1 MATQTGIKQKLRTA
15 QEKQQNIQVAE
26 REWERE
32 SKIEHRFNSC
42 QGESSSS
49 SSAEIAAAT
58 QVAASEEGCKQQW
71 KQWQAA
77 GSGSGSSGRQHPN

>member
-15 QEKQQNIQVAE
+15 QEKQQNIQVA
-26 REWERE
+26 ERE

-58 QVAASEEGCKQQW
+58 QVAASEEGCKQQKQW